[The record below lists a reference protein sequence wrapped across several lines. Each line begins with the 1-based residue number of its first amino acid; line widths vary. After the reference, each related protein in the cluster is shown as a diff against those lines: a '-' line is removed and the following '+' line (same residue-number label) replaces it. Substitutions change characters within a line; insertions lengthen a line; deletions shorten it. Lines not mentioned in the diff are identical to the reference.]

1 MTIIVSANV
10 AGVSD
15 RPEGINELNERIP
28 FLLSQL
34 GVYLAEDFV
43 YRLEP
48 FELEPRAYAVLK
60 ALSED
65 DGRSQRELST
75 RLGIHRNVMVTVIDK
90 LESQGLVT
98 RMPHPGDRRAFAVT
112 LTEKARGLL
121 PALDAQGRAQ
131 EDEITA
137 TLTAAER
144 KQVLQY
150 LQRMSAAAG
159 LTPGVH
165 PKLGSALT
173 LRSDV

>member
-15 RPEGINELNERIP
+15 RPEGIKELNERIP

-43 YRLEP
+43 HRLEP
-48 FELEPRAYAVLK
+48 FGLEPRAYAVMK
-60 ALSED
+60 ALSEH
-65 DGRSQRELST
+65 DGRSQRELSAQ
-75 RLGIHRNVMVTVIDK
+75 LGIHRNVMVTVVDK
-90 LESQGLVT
+90 LEREGLVK

-112 LTEKARGLL
+112 MTDKARDLL
-121 PALDAQGRAQ
+121 PKLDAQGRAQ

-137 TLTAAER
+137 SLKDAER
-144 KQVLQY
+144 DAVREL
-150 LQRMSAAAG
+150 LQRMSVAAG

-165 PKLGSALT
+165 PKLG
-173 LRSDV
+173 

>member
-1 MTIIVSANV
+1 MSDVMGERSTGI
-10 AGVSD
+10 AG
-15 RPEGINELNERIP
+15 LHQRIP

-34 GVYLAEDFV
+34 GINIAEDFV
-43 YRLEP
+43 RRLEP
-48 FELEPRAYAVLK
+48 FGVDPRAYAVLK

-75 RLGIHRNVMVTVIDK
+75 QLDIHRNVMVTVVDK
-90 LESQGLVT
+90 LEREGLVK

-112 LTEKARGLL
+112 LTDKARELL
-121 PALDAQGRAQ
+121 PKLDAQGRAQ

-137 TLTAAER
+137 SLTEAER
-144 KQVLQY
+144 KAVLRH
-150 LQRMSAAAG
+150 LQQMSTAAG

-173 LRSDV
+173 LRSGV